1 LKETD
6 VIVKLTNVTMGYNT
20 LTHKTDVFKNFNL
33 EVKKGD
39 FVALVGQIGS
49 GKTSLINLIC
59 GFNKPLNGKI
69 YVEGQ
74 EITSLNNEKLI
85 NLRSRLIGIVPQ
97 TQNLIPNL
105 TVYENIQLPLVINKY
120 SKSDLSERVT
130 KILEMMNLVN
140 YSEMLV
146 KHLSVGERQL
156 VAVARSFASDPPL
169 ILMDEPTEALDP
181 VMSELVMGF
190 IRGTN
195 LLKGKTLIIT
205 THDKKIMDIAQRIIR
220 I

>member
-1 LKETD
+1 MKETD

-59 GFNKPLNGKI
+59 GFNKPLTGKI

-97 TQNLIPNL
+97 TQNLIQNL
-105 TVYENIQLPLVINKY
+105 TVSENIQLPLVINKY

-140 YSEMLV
+140 YSDMLV

>member
-1 LKETD
+1 MKETD

-69 YVEGQ
+69 YVEDQ

-85 NLRSRLIGIVPQ
+85 NLRSRLIGVVPQ

-120 SKSDLSERVT
+120 SKSDLSERVV
-130 KILEMMNLVN
+130 KILKMMNLFN

>member
-1 LKETD
+1 MKETD

-74 EITSLNNEKLI
+74 EITSLNNEK
-85 NLRSRLIGIVPQ
+85 LIGIVPQ

>member
-6 VIVKLTNVTMGYNT
+6 VIVKLTNVTMGYHT
-20 LTHKTDVFKNFNL
+20 LIHKTDVFKNFNL

-69 YVEGQ
+69 YVEDQ

-85 NLRSRLIGIVPQ
+85 NLRSRLIGVVPQ

-120 SKSDLSERVT
+120 SKSDLSERVV
-130 KILEMMNLVN
+130 KILKMMNLFN

>member
-1 LKETD
+1 
-6 VIVKLTNVTMGYNT
+6 MGYHT
-20 LTHKTDVFKNFNL
+20 RTHKTDVFKNFNL

-85 NLRSRLIGIVPQ
+85 NLRSRLIGVVPQ
-97 TQNLIPNL
+97 TQNLISNL

-120 SKSDLSERVT
+120 SKSDLSERVV
-130 KILEMMNLVN
+130 KILEMMNLFN

>member
-74 EITSLNNEKLI
+74 DITSLNNEKLI

-97 TQNLIPNL
+97 TQNLIHNL
-105 TVYENIQLPLVINKY
+105 TVSENIQLPLVINKY

-146 KHLSVGERQL
+146 KYLSVGERQL

>member
-1 LKETD
+1 MKETD

-105 TVYENIQLPLVINKY
+105 TVYENIQLPLVMNKY

>member
-1 LKETD
+1 MK
-6 VIVKLTNVTMGYNT
+6 
-20 LTHKTDVFKNFNL
+20 
-33 EVKKGD
+33 
-39 FVALVGQIGS
+39 
-49 GKTSLINLIC
+49 
-59 GFNKPLNGKI
+59 
-69 YVEGQ
+69 
-74 EITSLNNEKLI
+74 KLI
-85 NLRSRLIGIVPQ
+85 NLRSRLIGVVPQ

-120 SKSDLSERVT
+120 SKSDLSERVV
-130 KILEMMNLVN
+130 KILEMMNLFN

-169 ILMDEPTEALDP
+169 VLMDEPTEALDP
-181 VMSELVMGF
+181 VMSELVIGF

-205 THDKKIMDIAQRIIR
+205 THDKKNYGNCTKNN
-220 I
+220 

>member
-1 LKETD
+1 MKETD

>member
-1 LKETD
+1 MKETD

-74 EITSLNNEKLI
+74 DITSLNNEKLI

-97 TQNLIPNL
+97 TQNLIHNL
-105 TVYENIQLPLVINKY
+105 TVSENIQLPLVINKY

-146 KHLSVGERQL
+146 KYLSVGERQL

>member
-1 LKETD
+1 
-6 VIVKLTNVTMGYNT
+6 MGT
-20 LTHKTDVFKNFNL
+20 LF
-33 EVKKGD
+33 
-39 FVALVGQIGS
+39 
-49 GKTSLINLIC
+49 C
-59 GFNKPLNGKI
+59 
-69 YVEGQ
+69 
-74 EITSLNNEKLI
+74 NEKLI
-85 NLRSRLIGIVPQ
+85 NLRSRLIGVVPQ
-97 TQNLIPNL
+97 TQNLISNL

-120 SKSDLSERVT
+120 SKSDLSERVV
-130 KILEMMNLVN
+130 KILEMMNLFN

-169 ILMDEPTEALDP
+169 VLMDEPTEALDP
-181 VMSELVMGF
+181 VMSELVIGF

-205 THDKKIMDIAQRIIR
+205 THDKKIMEIAQRIIR

>member
-1 LKETD
+1 
-6 VIVKLTNVTMGYNT
+6 
-20 LTHKTDVFKNFNL
+20 
-33 EVKKGD
+33 
-39 FVALVGQIGS
+39 
-49 GKTSLINLIC
+49 
-59 GFNKPLNGKI
+59 
-69 YVEGQ
+69 
-74 EITSLNNEKLI
+74 
-85 NLRSRLIGIVPQ
+85 
-97 TQNLIPNL
+97 
-105 TVYENIQLPLVINKY
+105 
-120 SKSDLSERVT
+120 
-130 KILEMMNLVN
+130 MMNLFN

>member
-1 LKETD
+1 MKETD

-85 NLRSRLIGIVPQ
+85 NLRSRLIGVVPQ

-120 SKSDLSERVT
+120 SKSDLSERVV
-130 KILEMMNLVN
+130 KILKMMNLFN